1 MPDDPKSNEKLP
13 SHPEKLGEG
22 QRTGS
27 DQPTVE
33 QWTGAVGAPQPV
45 PPEGDAPAAAS
56 PDLPPNQQKPG
67 ATPLK
72 SAEAETPKPAA
83 ASHAPPAKP
92 AGPAPIPWQAE
103 LVDHLRARFG
113 SGIGEAS
120 TYLGQ
125 NYLVVEPSIALHAL
139 SLLHGEEGFD
149 YLVDVTAVHYPQR
162 DRQFEVVWILYSFN
176 RNQRIRVKSGIA
188 EGQSAPSV
196 VALWATAN
204 WLERECFDMFGIRFE
219 GHPDMRRILLP
230 DDWKGHP
237 LRKDYGIIQQD
248 TEWVKIHLGIE
259 SGQ

>member
-1 MPDDPKSNEKLP
+1 

-45 PPEGDAPAAAS
+45 SPEGDAPTAAS
-56 PDLPPNQQKPG
+56 PDLPPNQQRPG

-83 ASHAPPAKP
+83 HAPPAKP
-92 AGPAPIPWQAE
+92 AGPAPIAWQAE

-113 SGIGEAS
+113 SGIREAS

-125 NYLVVEPSIALHAL
+125 NYLVVESSVALHAL

-162 DRQFEVVWILYSFN
+162 ERQFEVVWILYSFN

-188 EGQSAPSV
+188 EGQSA
-196 VALWATAN
+196 
-204 WLERECFDMFGIRFE
+204 
-219 GHPDMRRILLP
+219 
-230 DDWKGHP
+230 
-237 LRKDYGIIQQD
+237 
-248 TEWVKIHLGIE
+248 
-259 SGQ
+259 